1 MEKLFISCPI
11 RGRTEEQIRNSM
23 DQMHKIAEAIFD
35 EKFEVIDTLIADN
48 APACNRKQLWYLG
61 KSIEMLSQADAFIGV
76 YDDQKGFDGCIVENY
91 TAKLYG
97 IPQYLVNLSY
107 VAPDVIER
115 RLIDQRVDNLEIY

>member
-1 MEKLFISCPI
+1 MEKLFISCPM

-35 EKFEVIDTLIADN
+35 EKFEAVDTWIADKV
-48 APACNRKQLWYLG
+48 PATNHEQLWYLG
-61 KSIEMLSQADAFIGV
+61 KSIQMMSEADAFIGV
-76 YDDQKGFDGCIVENY
+76 YDDQKEFDGCIVENY

-97 IPQYLVNLSY
+97 IPQYLVNLAY

-115 RLIDQRVDNLEIY
+115 RLNDSY

>member
-1 MEKLFISCPI
+1 MKKLFISCPM
-11 RGRTEEQIRNSM
+11 RRRTERQIRDTMN
-23 DQMHKIAEAIFD
+23 QMCDIAEAIFN

-76 YDDQKGFDGCIVENY
+76 YDDQKGFDECIVENY